1 MTEKTK
7 TIVVKGGNFPFSK
20 VVKAGGAIYVS
31 GVVGRDDATQEIPF
45 SAADQARIALTKI
58 QNLLSQANADMDDVV
73 KATIFLTD
81 MRYFADVN
89 TVYRSFFSD
98 DQMPARSCVA
108 VSSLPDPEA
117 KVEIEV
123 IAEASL

>member
-7 TIVVKGGNFPFSK
+7 TIIVKGGDFPFSK
-20 VVKAGGAIYVS
+20 VVKASGAIYVS

-45 SAADQARIALTKI
+45 SVAEQARIALTKI

-89 TVYRSFFSD
+89 SIYREFFSAD
-98 DQMPARSCVA
+98 KMPARSCVA
-108 VSSLPDPEA
+108 VTALPDSEA

-123 IAEASL
+123 IAEASS